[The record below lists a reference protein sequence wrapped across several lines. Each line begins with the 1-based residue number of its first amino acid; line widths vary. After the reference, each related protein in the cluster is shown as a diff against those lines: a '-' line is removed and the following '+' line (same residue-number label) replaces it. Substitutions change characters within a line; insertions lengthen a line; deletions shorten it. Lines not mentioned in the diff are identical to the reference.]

1 MEIIRIM
8 AIVCG
13 SICATVEFYVTT
25 MGNKTPLHRK
35 AHLLSGLA
43 YMGLVYVV
51 WTMK

>member
-1 MEIIRIM
+1 MEPIRII

-13 SICATVEFYVTT
+13 SICAAVEFYVTT
-25 MGNKTPLHRK
+25 IGNKSSLHRK

-51 WTMK
+51 WMIK